1 MIIKLII
8 MFVKIVILAI
18 SALGADAMRFFLRTY
33 DVDAG
38 RGTKL
43 KILVRILQ
51 MVNLRTF

>member
-1 MIIKLII
+1 